1 MKVDDFIRYINNTLY
16 VRHICHGW
24 NCKRCI
30 FLQLNIKRCLWDVKI
45 PTSLGNMS
53 AALVNETP
61 QLYVQATSCLPL
73 HVLKLLNVKPDF
85 VMLELQLISDV
96 SRAHRRL
103 QYLWS
108 DSLPTLSTTMWR
120 WTSVFHRC
128 SDCSWHSSSLHCFL
142 WLANWSV
149 WRFRTYD
156 VA

>member
-24 NCKRCI
+24 NCKLCI

-85 VMLELQLISDV
+85 VMLELQLIS
-96 SRAHRRL
+96 RRL
-103 QYLWS
+103 KSAQTPTIFAIRQPT
-108 DSLPTLSTTMWR
+108 DSINDHVKMDKR
-120 WTSVFHRC
+120 V
-128 SDCSWHSSSLHCFL
+128 SSLL
-142 WLANWSV
+142 
-149 WRFRTYD
+149 
-156 VA
+156 

>member
-85 VMLELQLISDV
+85 VMLELQLIS
-96 SRAHRRL
+96 RRL
-103 QYLWS
+103 KSAQTPTIFAIRQPT
-108 DSLPTLSTTMWR
+108 DSINDHVKMDKR
-120 WTSVFHRC
+120 V
-128 SDCSWHSSSLHCFL
+128 SSLL
-142 WLANWSV
+142 
-149 WRFRTYD
+149 
-156 VA
+156 